1 MQAEAL
7 DAQRAA
13 REEQERRDRELAAR
27 LQMETDED
35 SAGSLSTAPAREAN
49 MWVYTYR
56 NNLVFIQINIKHN
69 FFLQKIQ
76 VPSDKVNKI

>member
-27 LQMETDED
+27 LQMETDEE

-49 MWVYTYR
+49 MCV
-56 NNLVFIQINIKHN
+56 VFLTK
-69 FFLQKIQ
+69 
-76 VPSDKVNKI
+76 